1 MNDDIYEWRWDGV
14 SIDSIA
20 LLAAQYKLSL
30 LDLVDGFF
38 CTGWPDSIPEG
49 YRGLISGPITNDPS
63 KGENSLAGLK
73 SILRILAFD
82 QDGKALIMKGVVD
95 LYTDGEGY
103 NVIETTAI
111 EAMALA
117 DAYRS
122 GHP

>member
-1 MNDDIYEWRWDGV
+1 MCDEIYEWHWDGV
-14 SIDSIA
+14 STDSIS
-20 LLAAQYKLSL
+20 LLATQYKLSL

-38 CTGWPDSIPEG
+38 CTGWPDSIPED
-49 YRGLISGPITNDPS
+49 YRGLISGPTTNDPS

-73 SILRILAFD
+73 SFLRILAFD
-82 QDGKALIMKGVVD
+82 QGGKALVMKGVVD

-122 GHP
+122 VKT